1 MKYRRTSK
9 RPDRT
14 TEPHSRIPDAIY
26 FDVLPYLTGSETKL
40 WLALKSREWRKDGT
54 RRGIVRKSL
63 NRVALDIRMSRDSV
77 QRAFSGLRKKG
88 VAEWAGFG
96 IRLLEPSFTTAV
108 TTGFTTE
115 EHRRRRPEIRPGV
128 AGKQAAS
135 DRSFR
140 PATTVIPFSP
150 NESGCGRSVITIRR
164 ARDEPTHAVD
174 LRNDSADPAS
184 RQSARASARSS
195 RALPDNSHS
204 SGKDKA
210 EVLDETNPSAEL
222 DAKPLD
228 RETMHRLMRE
238 IRARAE
244 AAAEEGAAK
253 RDAGIAA
260 ERKKDADRRAEL
272 KRQAEELLAAEKGEL
287 P

>member
-1 MKYRRTSK
+1 MRYRRTSK

-26 FDVLPYLTGSETKL
+26 FDVLPYLTSHETKL

-54 RRGIVRKSL
+54 RRGFVKKSL
-63 NRVALDIRMSRDSV
+63 NRIASDIRMSRSTV
-77 QRAFSGLRKKG
+77 QRAFSGLQKKG

-115 EHRRRRPEIRPGV
+115 EHRRRWPTGGPGV
-128 AGKQAAS
+128 AHGWAGS
-135 DRSFR
+135 GVTRG

-150 NESGCGRSVITIRR
+150 NESGCGRSVTTIRR

-174 LRNDSADPAS
+174 VPNVPANPAS
-184 RQSARASARSS
+184 RRSARASARSS

-210 EVLDETNPSAEL
+210 EVPDETIPSNEL
-222 DAKPLD
+222 DARPLD

-260 ERKKDADRRAEL
+260 ERKKDAARRAEL
-272 KRQAEELLAAEKGEL
+272 KRQAEELIAAEKGET

>member
-26 FDVLPYLTGSETKL
+26 FDVLPYLTSHETKL

-54 RRGIVRKSL
+54 RRGFVKKSL
-63 NRVALDIRMSRDSV
+63 NRIASDIRMSRSTV
-77 QRAFSGLRKKG
+77 QRAFSGLQKKG

-115 EHRRRRPEIRPGV
+115 EHRRRWPTGGPGV
-128 AGKQAAS
+128 AHGWAGS
-135 DRSFR
+135 GVTRG

-150 NESGCGRSVITIRR
+150 NESGCGRSVTTIRR

-174 LRNDSADPAS
+174 VPNVPANPAS
-184 RQSARASARSS
+184 RRSAGASARSS

-210 EVLDETNPSAEL
+210 EVPDETILSNEL
-222 DAKPLD
+222 DARPLD

-260 ERKKDADRRAEL
+260 ERKKDAARRAEL
-272 KRQAEELLAAEKGEL
+272 KRQAEELIAAEKGET

>member
-1 MKYRRTSK
+1 MRHQRTSK

-26 FDVLPYLTGSETKL
+26 FDVLPFLTAYETKL

-54 RRGIVRKSL
+54 RRGFVKKSL
-63 NRVALDIRMSRDSV
+63 NRIASDIRMSRSTV

-115 EHRRRRPEIRPGV
+115 EHRRRRPRNGPGV
-128 AGKQAAS
+128 AHGWAGS
-135 DRSFR
+135 GVILR
-140 PATTVIPFSP
+140 PATTVIPFTP
-150 NESGCGRSVITIRR
+150 NENGCGRSVITIRR

-174 LRNDSADPAS
+174 VRGDSANPAS
-184 RQSARASARSS
+184 RRSARASARSS

-210 EVLDETNPSAEL
+210 EVPDETIPSNKL
-222 DAKPLD
+222 DARPLD

-272 KRQAEELLAAEKGEL
+272 KRQAEELLAAEKGET

>member
-54 RRGIVRKSL
+54 RRGIVKKSL
-63 NRVALDIRMSRDSV
+63 NRIASDVRMSRESV
-77 QRAFSGLRKKG
+77 QRAFRGLKTKG
-88 VAEWAGFG
+88 LAEWAGFG

-115 EHRRRRPEIRPGV
+115 RPAGKQPGV
-128 AGKQAAS
+128 AGIPPSAGLDS
-135 DRSFR
+135 R
-140 PATTVIPFSP
+140 PAKALIPFPP
-150 NESGCGRSVITIRR
+150 NTMGCGRSVYTIRR
-164 ARDEPTHAVD
+164 ARDEPAHAVD
-174 LRNDSADPAS
+174 VRNDSANHAS
-184 RQSARASARSS
+184 RRSARASARSS

-210 EVLDETNPSAEL
+210 EVPDETNPSAEL
-222 DAKPLD
+222 DARPLD

-253 RDAGIAA
+253 REAGIAA
-260 ERKKDADRRAEL
+260 DRKKDAERRAAL
-272 KRQAEELLAAEKGEL
+272 RRQAEELLAAEKGET

>member
-1 MKYRRTSK
+1 MRYGRTSK

-26 FDVLPYLTGSETKL
+26 FDVLPFLTGYETKL

-54 RRGIVRKSL
+54 RRGLVKKSL
-63 NRVALDIRMSRDSV
+63 NRIAKDIRMSRTTT

-115 EHRRRRPEIRPGV
+115 EHRRRRPRNGPGV
-128 AGKQAAS
+128 AHRWAGS
-135 DRSFR
+135 GVIPR

-174 LRNDSADPAS
+174 VRSVSVNHAS
-184 RQSARASARSS
+184 RKSARASARSS

-204 SGKDKA
+204 SGKDKT
-210 EVLDETNPSAEL
+210 EVSDETNSSAEL
-222 DAKPLD
+222 DARPLD
-228 RETMHRLMRE
+228 RETMHALMRK

-260 ERKKDADRRAEL
+260 ERKKDADRRAKL
-272 KRQAEELLAAEKGEL
+272 KRQAEELLAAEKGET

>member
-1 MKYRRTSK
+1 MRYRRTSK

-26 FDVLPYLTGSETKL
+26 FDVLPYLTSHETKL

-54 RRGIVRKSL
+54 RRGFVKKSL
-63 NRVALDIRMSRDSV
+63 NRIASDIRMSRSTV
-77 QRAFSGLRKKG
+77 QRAFSGLQKKG

-115 EHRRRRPEIRPGV
+115 EHRRRWPTGGPGV
-128 AGKQAAS
+128 AHGWAGS
-135 DRSFR
+135 GVTRG

-150 NESGCGRSVITIRR
+150 NESGCGRSVTTIRR

-174 LRNDSADPAS
+174 VPNVPANPAS
-184 RQSARASARSS
+184 RRSARASARSS

-210 EVLDETNPSAEL
+210 EVPDETILSNEL
-222 DAKPLD
+222 DARPLD

-260 ERKKDADRRAEL
+260 ERKKDAARRAEL
-272 KRQAEELLAAEKGEL
+272 KRQAEELIAAEKGET

>member
-26 FDVLPYLTGSETKL
+26 FDVLPYLTSSETKL

-54 RRGIVRKSL
+54 RRGIVKKSL
-63 NRVALDIRMSRDSV
+63 NRIALDIRMSRPTV
-77 QRAFSGLRKKG
+77 QHAFSGLREKG

-115 EHRRRRPEIRPGV
+115 EHRRRRPKNVPGV
-128 AGKQAAS
+128 ARKLAAS
-135 DRSFR
+135 DCISW
-140 PATTVIPFSP
+140 PATTVIPFTP
-150 NESGCGRSVITIRR
+150 NENGCGRSVITIRR

-174 LRNDSADPAS
+174 LRDDSADPAS
-184 RQSARASARSS
+184 RKSARASARSS

-210 EVLDETNPSAEL
+210 EVPDETILSNEL
-222 DAKPLD
+222 DARPLD

-260 ERKKDADRRAEL
+260 ERKKDAARRAEL
-272 KRQAEELLAAEKGEL
+272 KRQAEELIAAEKGET